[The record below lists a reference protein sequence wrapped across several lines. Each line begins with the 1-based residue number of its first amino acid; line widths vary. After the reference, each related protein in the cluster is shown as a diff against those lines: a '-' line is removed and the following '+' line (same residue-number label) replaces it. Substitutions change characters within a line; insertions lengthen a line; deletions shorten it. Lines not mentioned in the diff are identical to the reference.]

1 MANTF
6 VKIASVTVGAGGAA
20 TMAFTSIPA
29 TYTDLALKI
38 SSRYS
43 GGGYGTDMNISL
55 NGSTSS
61 FSSRRI
67 YAYSN
72 VAYSDTQSNVSGV
85 VNGSGSTSNTFSSND
100 LYFPNYASSAN
111 KSYMI
116 DGVNE
121 NNSTTAYLLELS
133 ANLWSN
139 TSAINAISI
148 GLSSGNFEQYS
159 TATLYGIKKN

>member
-1 MANTF
+1 MPSTF
-6 VKIASVTVGAGGAA
+6 NKIASVTVGSGGAA

-43 GGGYGTDMNISL
+43 GGGYGTDMTITI

-72 VAYSDTQSNVSGV
+72 TIYTDTQSNVSGV
-85 VNGSGSTSNTFSSND
+85 VNGTGSTSNTFSFNN
-100 LYFPNYASSAN
+100 LYFPNYAGSLN
-111 KSYMI
+111 KSYIM
-116 DGVNE
+116 DSSNE
-121 NNSTTAYLLELS
+121 NNDTTAYLLQIS
-133 ANLWSN
+133 GNLWANSA
-139 TSAINAISI
+139 AINSI
-148 GLSSGNFEQYS
+148 TIGAASSFVQYS
-159 TATLYGIKKN
+159 TATLYGIKNS